1 MYVCTYVR
9 TDGWMDGWMDVCMSV
24 CMYVYLLHIST
35 EFFVC
40 RICPGTALVFK
51 AKASE
56 PLLGS
61 ERQKDP
67 TVSATLV
74 SLHRQRYVD
83 NKLTIVDNC

>member
-1 MYVCTYVR
+1 MDGWVDGCMYVCLS
-9 TDGWMDGWMDVCMSV
+9 VCMSTK
-24 CMYVYLLHIST
+24 L
-35 EFFVC
+35 FVC

-83 NKLTIVDNC
+83 NKLTLLTIVDN

>member
-1 MYVCTYVR
+1 MNECMHA
-9 TDGWMDGWMDVCMSV
+9 WMDGWVDGCLSV
-24 CMYVYLLHIST
+24 CLYVYLLHIST
-35 EFFVC
+35 KLFVC
-40 RICPGTALVFK
+40 GICPGTALVFK

-74 SLHRQRYVD
+74 SLHPQRYAD
-83 NKLTIVDNC
+83 NKLTIVDN

>member
-1 MYVCTYVR
+1 
-9 TDGWMDGWMDVCMSV
+9 MDEWMDVCMSV
-24 CMYVYLLHIST
+24 CMYTFYISLRIST
-35 EFFVC
+35 ELFVC